1 MTTER
6 PTPTPDEEAQAKRI
20 AERLNYGPWR
30 ARSIA
35 QGMAERRDRATWP
48 LSRRARSLAKTGAK
62 TVVYVITVVVL
73 LWLCSIL
80 AGYSSVR

>member
-1 MTTER
+1 MTKR
-6 PTPTPDEEAQAKRI
+6 PTPTPEEKAKAKRI

-35 QGMAERRDRATWP
+35 QGMAERRDRAAWP
-48 LSRRARSLAKTGAK
+48 LSRRAWAIAK
-62 TVVYVITVVVL
+62 TVAYVIAVVVV